1 MPSNDTESGR
11 ENAGGEDATRG
22 VGLTTGM
29 HAVEALTNEEL
40 LSGTRRLVC
49 QSNRVLAALLAHL
62 AEVEA
67 RGLHRTRACATLYT
81 YCIYELR
88 MSEDAAYR
96 RVGAARLVKR
106 FPVLFGAIER
116 GELHLTALLL
126 LGPYLTDAN
135 VAEVVAR
142 AKFRTKKEVVKLVRL
157 LSPLPDVPSRIEPL
171 GLEGHRPAPRAT
183 WSNLMAA
190 RCPVRELQP
199 DERPGNWLPPT
210 AGDESVAVDRND
222 STTTESD
229 LATLAQDA
237 STTPAGLFE
246 QPAPAPARSE
256 GTGTNLDGPQRFK
269 VQFTATE
276 EYVALV
282 EEAKALLAHALPRA
296 DLAEI
301 HLRAIRTLVAE
312 LKKRK
317 FATSTKRTLEKAATE
332 LPDSV
337 PSAHVAASS
346 RAEAVASIEAR
357 PLPPF
362 VPAERRQRDSD
373 LPRRRDAE
381 PPRQRDLE
389 PPQQRDSEA
398 PRVRDRYLPAAVR
411 RAVFERDGNRCAYVD
426 ERGERCR
433 EISRLEFHHHEAFA
447 HGGPATLDNLSLY
460 CAAHNALAAEQDFGR
475 DFARTKRDG
484 QSHLAERSVSAVV
497 RRSLRRNAD
506 RTEPPI

>member
-1 MPSNDTESGR
+1 
-11 ENAGGEDATRG
+11 
-22 VGLTTGM
+22 V
-29 HAVEALTNEEL
+29 
-40 LSGTRRLVC
+40 
-49 QSNRVLAALLAHL
+49 
-62 AEVEA
+62 
-67 RGLHRTRACATLYT
+67 
-81 YCIYELR
+81 
-88 MSEDAAYR
+88 
-96 RVGAARLVKR
+96 
-106 FPVLFGAIER
+106 
-116 GELHLTALLL
+116 HLTALLL

-171 GLEGHRPAPRAT
+171 GLEAHRPAPRAT

-199 DERPGNWLPPT
+199 DERPGSWLPPS
-210 AGDESVAVDRND
+210 AGDESVAVVRDD

-229 LATLAQDA
+229 LATLAQDG
-237 STTPAGLFE
+237 STTPTGLFE

-256 GTGTNLDGPQRFK
+256 GTRTDLHRRPLGWIVNFSGPLRLRPEKFTDLCPDLSAGCFPIPSTQASLGVDGPQRFK

-301 HLRAIRTLVAE
+301 HLCAIRTLVAE

-317 FATSTKRTLEKAATE
+317 FATSTKRTTEKAATE

-337 PSAHVAASS
+337 PSAHIAASS
-346 RAEAVASIEAR
+346 RAEAVASMEAR

-362 VPAERRQRDSD
+362 NLPAE
-373 LPRRRDAE
+373 PRRRDSEPPHQRDLE

-389 PPQQRDSEA
+389 PPRQRDLEP
-398 PRVRDRYLPAAVR
+398 PRQRDLEPPRQRDLEPPRQRNRYLPAAVR

-447 HGGPATLDNLSLY
+447 RGGPATLDNLSLY
-460 CAAHNALAAEQDFGR
+460 CAAHNTLAAKQDFGSEIATTER
-475 DFARTKRDG
+475 E
-484 QSHLAERSVSAVV
+484 HLHFTERVISQTYAPLDTATQ
-497 RRSLRRNAD
+497 LR
-506 RTEPPI
+506 